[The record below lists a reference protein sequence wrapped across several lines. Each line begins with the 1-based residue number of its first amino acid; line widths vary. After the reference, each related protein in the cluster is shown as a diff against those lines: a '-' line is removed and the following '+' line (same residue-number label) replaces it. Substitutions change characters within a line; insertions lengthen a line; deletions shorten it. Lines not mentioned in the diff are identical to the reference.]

1 MPADGADQTTRTFW
15 TRWRVDIRAPLTV
28 RLLTYA
34 PSAQRRPAGEKTTA
48 AQGPPSNIAGSCF
61 RVVFG
66 DADATSCATSSF
78 RWKPPA
84 RTAQGAATRVS
95 RRW

>member
-48 AQGPPSNIAGSCF
+48 AQGPHRPTSRAAAFDRFRRRRRDLLRNFSNSDGNCLLS
-61 RVVFG
+61 
-66 DADATSCATSSF
+66 
-78 RWKPPA
+78 
-84 RTAQGAATRVS
+84 
-95 RRW
+95 